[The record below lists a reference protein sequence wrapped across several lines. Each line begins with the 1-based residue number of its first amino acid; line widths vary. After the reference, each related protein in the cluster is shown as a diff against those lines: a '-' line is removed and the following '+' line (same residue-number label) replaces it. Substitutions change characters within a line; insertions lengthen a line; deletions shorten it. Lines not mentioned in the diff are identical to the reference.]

1 MNSAAARAQRAC
13 SRSSDLRLDKP
24 RIEPVDLDRLDTD
37 QRAALEPFLASDGG
51 KVGGGKILNIFR
63 TLAHAPKALT
73 AFLAWGNYILSK
85 RNALSPRDRELVI
98 LRTGY
103 NCRSGYEWTQHK
115 RIGLDCGLTDA
126 EIARIKVGPDAAGWS
141 DLDAAMLRATD
152 ELCADHF
159 VTDASWAALVPLGDK
174 GRMDLVMTVGQYTQ
188 VSMILNSFGIQ
199 VEEGWEVD
207 PDLRP

>member
-1 MNSAAARAQRAC
+1 M
-13 SRSSDLRLDKP
+13 RLNKP
-24 RIEPVDLDRLDTD
+24 RIEPVDLDRLDAD
-37 QRAALEPFLASDGG
+37 QRIALEPFLASEGG

-73 AFLAWGNYILSK
+73 AFLGWGNYILSK
-85 RNALSPRDRELVI
+85 RNALTPRDRELVI

-115 RIGLDCGLTDA
+115 RIGLDCGLTEE
-126 EIARIKVGPDAAGWS
+126 EIARIKTGPDAEGWS
-141 DLDAAMLRATD
+141 DSDSAMLRATD
-152 ELCADHF
+152 ELTTNHF
-159 VTDASWAALVPLGDK
+159 VTDTTWAALAPLGDK

-199 VEEGWEVD
+199 VEDGWTVD
-207 PDLRP
+207 PDLKA

>member
-1 MNSAAARAQRAC
+1 M
-13 SRSSDLRLDKP
+13 RLSKP
-24 RIEPVDLDRLDTD
+24 RIEPVDLGRLDTD

-63 TLAHAPKALT
+63 TLAHAPRALT

-85 RNALSPRDRELVI
+85 RNALTARDRELVI

-115 RIGLDCGLTDA
+115 RIGHYSGLTEA
-126 EIARIKVGPDAAGWS
+126 EIARVKAGPDAVAWS
-141 DLDAAMLRATD
+141 DLDQAMLRATD
-152 ELCADHF
+152 ELTCDHF
-159 VTDASWAALVPLGDK
+159 VTDATWAALARLGNK

-188 VSMILNSFGIQ
+188 VSMILNSFGVQ
-199 VEEGWEVD
+199 VEDGWDVD
-207 PDLRP
+207 PDLKA

>member
-1 MNSAAARAQRAC
+1 MRLSA
-13 SRSSDLRLDKP
+13 P
-24 RIEPVDLDRLDTD
+24 RIAPVDLDRLDAD
-37 QRAALEPFLASDGG
+37 QHAALEPFLSTEGG

-73 AFLAWGNYILSK
+73 AFLGWGNYILSK
-85 RNALSPRDRELVI
+85 RNALCPRDRELVI

-126 EIARIKVGPDAAGWS
+126 EIARIKAGPGADGWS
-141 DLDAAMLRATD
+141 KLDQAMLRATD
-152 ELCADHF
+152 ELVTDHF
-159 VTDASWAALVPLGDK
+159 VTDTTWAALAPLGDK

-199 VEEGWEVD
+199 VEDGWTVD
-207 PDLRP
+207 PDLKA

>member
-1 MNSAAARAQRAC
+1 
-13 SRSSDLRLDKP
+13 LRLSIP

-73 AFLAWGNYILSK
+73 AFLGWGNYILSK

-115 RIGLDCGLTDA
+115 RIGLDCGLTED
-126 EIARIKVGPDAAGWS
+126 EIARIKTGPDAEGWN
-141 DLDAAMLRATD
+141 DLDRAMLRATD
-152 ELCADHF
+152 DLTGHHF
-159 VTDASWAALVPLGDK
+159 VTDASWAALAPLGDK

-199 VEEGWEVD
+199 VEDGWTVD
-207 PDLRP
+207 PDLKA

>member
-1 MNSAAARAQRAC
+1 MRLAA
-13 SRSSDLRLDKP
+13 P
-24 RIEPVDLDRLDTD
+24 RIEPVDLDRLDAD
-37 QRAALEPFLASDGG
+37 QRAALEPFLATDGG

-73 AFLAWGNYILSK
+73 AFLGWGNYILSR

-115 RIGLDCGLTDA
+115 RIGLDCGLTGQ
-126 EIARIKVGPDAAGWS
+126 EIERIKAGPDAAGWS
-141 DLDAAMLRATD
+141 DLDRAMLRATD
-152 ELCADHF
+152 ELTGAHH
-159 VTDASWAALVPLGDK
+159 VSDATWTALAPLGDK

-188 VSMILNSFGIQ
+188 VSMILNSFGVQ
-199 VEEGWEVD
+199 VEDDWDVD
-207 PDLRP
+207 PDLKA

>member
-1 MNSAAARAQRAC
+1 MRLSA
-13 SRSSDLRLDKP
+13 P
-24 RIEPVDLDRLDTD
+24 RIEPVDLDRLDAD
-37 QRAALEPFLASDGG
+37 QRAALEPFLAANGG

-73 AFLAWGNYILSK
+73 AFLGWGNYILSK
-85 RNALSPRDRELVI
+85 RNALSPRNRELVI

-115 RIGLDCGLTDA
+115 RIGLDCGLTED
-126 EIARIKVGPDAAGWS
+126 EIAHIKTGPDAGGWN
-141 DLDAAMLRATD
+141 DLDRAMLRATD
-152 ELCADHF
+152 ELTSHHF
-159 VTDASWAALVPLGDK
+159 VTDTTWAALAPLGDK

-199 VEEGWEVD
+199 VEDGWTVD
-207 PDLRP
+207 PDLKA

>member
-1 MNSAAARAQRAC
+1 M
-13 SRSSDLRLDKP
+13 RLSKP
-24 RIEPVDLDRLDTD
+24 RIEPVDLDRLDAD

-73 AFLAWGNYILSK
+73 AFLGWGSYILS
-85 RNALSPRDRELVI
+85 RRSALSPRDRELVI

-115 RIGLDCGLTDA
+115 RIGLDSGLSEA
-126 EIARIKVGPDAAGWS
+126 EIERIKAGPEADGWS
-141 DLDAAMLRATD
+141 AIDRAMLRATD
-152 ELCADHF
+152 DLTSDHF
-159 VTDASWAALVPLGDK
+159 VSEANWAALAPLGDK

-188 VSMILNSFGIQ
+188 VSMMLNSFGIQ
-199 VEEGWEVD
+199 VEDGWEVD
-207 PDLRP
+207 PDLKA

>member
-1 MNSAAARAQRAC
+1 MRLSA
-13 SRSSDLRLDKP
+13 P
-24 RIEPVDLDRLDTD
+24 RIEPVDLDRLDAD
-37 QRAALEPFLASDGG
+37 QRAALEPFLSTEGG

-73 AFLAWGNYILSK
+73 AFLGWGNYILSK

-126 EIARIKVGPDAAGWS
+126 EIARIKAGPGADGWN
-141 DLDAAMLRATD
+141 DLDRAMLCATD
-152 ELCADHF
+152 ELTSDHF
-159 VTDASWAALVPLGDK
+159 VTDTTWAALAPLGDK

-199 VEEGWEVD
+199 VEDGWDVD
-207 PDLRP
+207 PDLRK

>member
-1 MNSAAARAQRAC
+1 MRL
-13 SRSSDLRLDKP
+13 SRP
-24 RIEPVDLDRLDTD
+24 RIEPVDLGRLDAD

-73 AFLAWGNYILSK
+73 ASLGWGNYILSK
-85 RNALSPRDRELVI
+85 QSALSPRDRELVI

-115 RIGLDCGLTDA
+115 RIGLDCGLTED
-126 EIARIKVGPDAAGWS
+126 EIARIKAGPDAAGWS
-141 DLDAAMLRATD
+141 DLDRAMLRATD
-152 ELCADHF
+152 ELTGNHF
-159 VTDASWAALVPLGDK
+159 VTDATWAALAPLGDK

-199 VEEGWEVD
+199 VEDGWTVD
-207 PDLRP
+207 PDLKA